1 MFGKI
6 GAMLG
11 IASRAKHEA
20 EANILAGGNEY
31 HCHVTREEAMKK
43 RKARKAQKA
52 AKAARRRNRG
62 RK

>member
-1 MFGKI
+1 
-6 GAMLG
+6 MLG

>member
-1 MFGKI
+1 MFWKI

-11 IASRAKHEA
+11 FASRAKHEA
-20 EANILAGGNEY
+20 EASILAGGSDY
-31 HCHVTREEAMKK
+31 HCHVSREEAMKK